1 MCARM
6 ASSFVWKI
14 SHQHQG
20 LLGPKEI
27 KGPRGPLALQ
37 ALLARQ
43 VLRGQRVLKDQRV
56 LRDQRVLKAPSGE
69 DGQDGTVDTSNYY
82 NKTQVDFCS

>member
-1 MCARM
+1 MAARGFGPT

-27 KGPRGPLALQ
+27 KGPLALQ

-43 VLRGQRVLKDQRV
+43 VLRGQRVLKDQRE
-56 LRDQRVLKAPSGE
+56 LKDQRVLKALQE
-69 DGQDGTVDTSNYY
+69 
-82 NKTQVDFCS
+82 KTAKMGL